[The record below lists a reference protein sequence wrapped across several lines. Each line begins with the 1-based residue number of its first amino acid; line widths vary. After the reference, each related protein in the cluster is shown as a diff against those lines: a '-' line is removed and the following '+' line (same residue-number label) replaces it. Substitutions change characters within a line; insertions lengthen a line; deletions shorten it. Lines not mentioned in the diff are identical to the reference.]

1 MARKSTGSG
10 TTITCVV
17 SGKSRA
23 TTWPYLKA
31 KAERLGTNCKD
42 LKKFYI
48 CREVVTQLNKGTDIS
63 DLIVDTMKEDFD
75 KLLQEKSVD
84 EMVALNS
91 RAKKNKEK
99 KAPKANRFAENE
111 NEADADIDLTLVDTA
126 EPQPEPVPVEEPLSP
141 ETEQY
146 LATKAELLGGQE
158 VVDEIHNRV
167 WGEEEVEEEV
177 MA

>member
-10 TTITCVV
+10 TSITCVV
-17 SGKSRA
+17 SGKSRS

-48 CREVVTQLNKGTDIS
+48 CREVITQLNKGMDVF
-63 DLIVDTMKEDFD
+63 DLVSADCKDSLTE
-75 KLLQEKSVD
+75 LLQEKSID

-99 KAPKANRFAENE
+99 KAPKANRFAD

-126 EPQPEPVPVEEPLSP
+126 EPQPEPVPVDEPLSP

-158 VVDEIHNRV
+158 VVDEIHNKV
-167 WGEEEVEEEV
+167 WGEEVEEEV